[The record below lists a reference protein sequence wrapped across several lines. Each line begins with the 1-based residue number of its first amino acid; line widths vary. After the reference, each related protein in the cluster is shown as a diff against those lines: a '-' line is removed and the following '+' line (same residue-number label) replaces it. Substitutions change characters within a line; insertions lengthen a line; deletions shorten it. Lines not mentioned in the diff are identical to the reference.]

1 MCVGCR
7 KTPSCRFSY
16 RPRIRPRPTHL
27 GARDHA
33 CGNCRRNLPMLG
45 TLHGASWG
53 PGEKK
58 FKQTQKKFDSAK
70 KRLDSGKKKS
80 KRKPKENQLRQ
91 RGWRLRQKEIPNKF
105 VFCFPAPPEKITR
118 GFVGFFFG
126 FLFAGTPNLFGGAE
140 FLLVFFCFFFGF
152 FFASSP
158 GRRGVVQEPPPTS
171 SGRPR
176 RKPPDHKATERGRAL
191 GESDPPDA
199 ANPPGAHT
207 VSGYPGEQP

>member
-1 MCVGCR
+1 
-7 KTPSCRFSY
+7 
-16 RPRIRPRPTHL
+16 
-27 GARDHA
+27 
-33 CGNCRRNLPMLG
+33 
-45 TLHGASWG
+45 
-53 PGEKK
+53 
-58 FKQTQKKFDSAK
+58 
-70 KRLDSGKKKS
+70 LDSGKKKS

-91 RGWRLRQKEIPNKF
+91 KGWRLRQKEIPNKF

-140 FLLVFFCFFFGF
+140 FLLVFFWFSFGF

-171 SGRPR
+171 SGRPP
-176 RKPPDHKATERGRAL
+176 RKPPDHKATERGRAF

-207 VSGYPGEQP
+207 VSGYPGEQSRWGPKQKNFDFFLKAFLLPNRCDLHVQYRETDGESIDQGQEKRAEYPFIQANRPAFLI